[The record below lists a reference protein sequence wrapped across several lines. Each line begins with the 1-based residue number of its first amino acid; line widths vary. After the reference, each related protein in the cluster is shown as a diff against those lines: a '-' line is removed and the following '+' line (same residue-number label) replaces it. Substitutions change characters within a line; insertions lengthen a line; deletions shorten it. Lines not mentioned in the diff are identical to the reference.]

1 MIEIMVYIS
10 SMITFFWVGYQTGN
24 KMPSPGENLSKSE
37 DKIFEEGYVKGYGDC
52 LTHVN
57 KSTKKYYDDFPNM
70 GIN

>member
-24 KMPSPGENLSKSE
+24 KMPRPGENLSKSE

-52 LTHVN
+52 WAA
-57 KSTKKYYDDFPNM
+57 KEADKKYYDDFHKM